1 MRSVVKNKRRRGAT
15 SMFLAIILSA
25 LILVECTY
33 IGLVEDLRCNL
44 AFDRAVKLQVD
55 TYLAEYDRQLFKTY
69 GIYAFRIDSV
79 DDEVFRHVLSES
91 GIENGDM
98 LVVTGINTFD
108 TNDLRRVVSVYYS
121 YRATG
126 VLLNFFSDY
135 VASLIG
141 QFDDIALSESLSSL
155 TSSGASGV
163 LIQILDSTLDISSH
177 ITELAEDFGIID
189 PDGNVV
195 LLDNLIDKIDDM
207 NSSPPD
213 IGDGFDPTS
222 ISFISTITGGTIDA
236 YEFGADFI
244 ENIVFHGYAVN
255 YAAYNFDSFLD
266 EETALDGTSFTAFH
280 ADNRFDVEYILTG
293 IDGIGGAVA
302 SHALLYGLLF
312 IKNFVTILAD
322 TARMEVIRGIGT
334 VLSALITIL
343 TEGVINA
350 TPELCSLY
358 IVAILS
364 EFDSTS
370 DLSTLTTGGEVAF
383 LAIDGFEGFS
393 LDYRQLMSGFI
404 NFLPDD
410 VILTRMHDRLMLD
423 LDGYVCGVEIS
434 NDHLGG
440 TMVYSDSYE
449 LYEEVTYD
457 AA

>member
-1 MRSVVKNKRRRGAT
+1 MRSAMKNKRRHGAT
-15 SMFLAIILSA
+15 SMFLAIIMSA

-33 IGLVEDLRCNL
+33 IGLVEELRCDL
-44 AFDRAVKLQVD
+44 AFNRAVKLQVD

-69 GIYAFRIDSV
+69 GIYAFKIDSV
-79 DDEVFRHVLSES
+79 DDDIFRHVLSES
-91 GIENGDM
+91 GIEYGDT
-98 LVVTGINTFD
+98 LVVTGVNTFD
-108 TNDLRRVVSVYYS
+108 TNDLRRAVSVYYS

-155 TSSGASGV
+155 TSSGASRV

-177 ITELAEDFGIID
+177 ITELAEDFGVVD
-189 PDGNVV
+189 ADGNVV
-195 LLDNLIDKIDDM
+195 LLDSLIDKIDDM

-213 IGDGFDPTS
+213 IGDGFDPTD
-222 ISFISTITGGTIDA
+222 IGFISTLTGGTIEAFDL
-236 YEFGADFI
+236 GADFI
-244 ENIVFHGYAVN
+244 EDIVFHGYAVN
-255 YAAYNFDSFLD
+255 YAAYNFDSFLE
-266 EETALDGTSFTAFH
+266 EETALDGTPFAAFH

-293 IDGIGGAVA
+293 IDGLGGALA
-302 SHALLYGLLF
+302 SHAILYGLLF
-312 IKNFVTILAD
+312 IKNFITILAD
-322 TARMEVIRGIGT
+322 TAEMEVIRGIGS
-334 VLSALITIL
+334 VLSALIIIL
-343 TEGVINA
+343 TEGVVNA
-350 TPELCSLY
+350 TPEMCALY

-370 DLSTLTTGGEVAF
+370 DLSTLTSGGEVSF

-410 VILTRMHDRLMLD
+410 VILSRMHDRLMLD
-423 LDGYVCGVEIS
+423 MDGYVCGVEIS
-434 NDHLGG
+434 GEYAG
-440 TMVYSDSYE
+440 QSVICSDSYE
-449 LYEEVTYD
+449 LYEEVSYE